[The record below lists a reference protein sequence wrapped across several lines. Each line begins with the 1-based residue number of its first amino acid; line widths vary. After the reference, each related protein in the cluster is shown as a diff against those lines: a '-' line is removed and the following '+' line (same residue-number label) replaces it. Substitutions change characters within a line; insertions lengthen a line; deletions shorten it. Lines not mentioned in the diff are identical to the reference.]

1 MAKKPTT
8 PKSPTTSKKA
18 AGGGGTTHQKP
29 PTTAAKRASGD
40 KHPSGEK
47 RLDAILE
54 AMTEELLTALEQ
66 DYKPKER

>member
-1 MAKKPTT
+1 MAKRPTN
-8 PKSPTTSKKA
+8 PKSPTTSQKVR
-18 AGGGGTTHQKP
+18 GGGSTTHQKP

-40 KHPSGEK
+40 K

>member
-1 MAKKPTT
+1 MAQKPAN
-8 PKSPTTSKKA
+8 PKTAQKV
-18 AGGGGTTHQKP
+18 GGGGSTTHQKP

-40 KHPSGEK
+40 K

>member
-1 MAKKPTT
+1 MAKRPTNPKT
-8 PKSPTTSKKA
+8 PKTSQKC
-18 AGGGGTTHQKP
+18 GGGGGSTTHQKP

-40 KHPSGEK
+40 K

>member
-1 MAKKPTT
+1 MAKKPTN

-18 AGGGGTTHQKP
+18 AGGAGTTHQKP

-40 KHPSGEK
+40 K

>member
-1 MAKKPTT
+1 MAQKTAKPKTA
-8 PKSPTTSKKA
+8 PKVR
-18 AGGGGTTHQKP
+18 GGGGGGSTTHQKP

-40 KHPSGEK
+40 K

>member
-1 MAKKPTT
+1 MAQKTAKPKTA
-8 PKSPTTSKKA
+8 PKVR
-18 AGGGGTTHQKP
+18 GGGGSTTHQKP

-40 KHPSGEK
+40 K

>member
-1 MAKKPTT
+1 MAKKPTN
-8 PKSPTTSKKA
+8 PKSPTTSKNA

-40 KHPSGEK
+40 K

>member
-1 MAKKPTT
+1 MAKKPTN

-40 KHPSGEK
+40 KHQSGEK

>member
-1 MAKKPTT
+1 MAKRPTNPKT
-8 PKSPTTSKKA
+8 PKTSQKC
-18 AGGGGTTHQKP
+18 GGGSTTHQKP

-40 KHPSGEK
+40 K

>member
-1 MAKKPTT
+1 MAQKTAKPKTA
-8 PKSPTTSKKA
+8 PKVR
-18 AGGGGTTHQKP
+18 GGGSTTHQKP

-40 KHPSGEK
+40 K

-66 DYKPKER
+66 DSKPKER

>member
-1 MAKKPTT
+1 MAKKPTN
-8 PKSPTTSKKA
+8 PKSPTTSQKVR
-18 AGGGGTTHQKP
+18 GGTTHQKP

-40 KHPSGEK
+40 K